1 MRAWGLSYLRAPV
14 PIAPLV
20 TFRIVFGGMMLAS
33 VLRFFFYGWIH
44 DLYLVPRFF
53 FSYYGFEWVQ
63 PLGAVGIYG
72 LFALMAVSALGIL
85 LGAFYR
91 VSALLFFLSFTYV
104 ELIDKT
110 NYLNHYYFVSIVAAL
125 LVFLPAH
132 KSFSVDVWRRP
143 DRAVETV
150 PRWMLGSLRL
160 QLGLVYVFA
169 GIAKLNADWL
179 LHAQPM
185 RIWLPAKT
193 HVLGAWLAQKWVAFA
208 FSWAG
213 AVYGL
218 FIPFFLLWGRT
229 RWLAY
234 VAVIAFHFL
243 TWMLFPIGM
252 FPWIMILSTLVF
264 FPGEWHQRRLAQL
277 KSLLRVRAQAPAH
290 VTQVPLRHSHVPTWL
305 LGLFGLHFAVQLV
318 FPFRYLA
325 YPGDLFWTE
334 EGYRFSWRVM
344 LMEKA
349 GHATFRIRDPRT
361 GAAGEVIN
369 SDHLTPL
376 QEKMMSSQPDMLL
389 QYAHYLDAHYRGQG
403 IPDPEVYADVYVTLN
418 GSGTRPFIDPT
429 RDLSRIQESFAHKDW
444 ILPFQ
449 PLPRIQP

>member
-1 MRAWGLSYLRAPV
+1 MRPWGLSYLRAPIS
-14 PIAPLV
+14 IAPLV
-20 TFRIVFGGMMLAS
+20 SFRIVFGTMMLAS
-33 VLRFFFYGWIH
+33 TLRFIIYGWVD

-63 PLGAVGIYG
+63 PLEAVGMYG
-72 LFALMAVSALGIL
+72 LFALMLVSALGIL

-91 VSALLFFLSFTYV
+91 ISAAVFFLSFTYV

-132 KSFSVDVWRRP
+132 RAWSVDVWRRP
-143 DRAVETV
+143 GLALATV
-150 PRWMLGSLRL
+150 PRWMVGSLRL
-160 QLGLVYVFA
+160 QLGMVYVFA
-169 GIAKLNADWL
+169 GIAKLNTDWL
-179 LHAQPM
+179 LRAQPM

-193 HVLGAWLAQKWVAFA
+193 DILGGWLAQKWVAYA

-213 AVYGL
+213 TVYDLG
-218 FIPFFLLWGRT
+218 IPFFLLWRRT
-229 RWLAY
+229 RTLAY
-234 VAVIAFHFL
+234 LAVIAFHLL
-243 TWMLFPIGM
+243 TWLLFPIGM

-264 FPGEWHQRRLAQL
+264 FPGEWHERRLAQL
-277 KSLLRVRAQAPAH
+277 RGCLRIGVRTPSEPAAKVHYAAPA
-290 VTQVPLRHSHVPTWL
+290 WL
-305 LGLFGLHFAVQLV
+305 LGLLGLHFVVQVLL
-318 FPFRYLA
+318 PFRYLA
-325 YPGDLFWTE
+325 YPGKLFWTE

-361 GAAGEVIN
+361 GAEGEVIN

-389 QYAHYLDAHYRGQG
+389 QYAHYLDTVYQRQG

-429 RDLSRIQESFAHKDW
+429 RDLSRIRESFAHKDW
-444 ILPFQ
+444 ILPFPAPQ
-449 PLPRIQP
+449 PVQP